1 MSSVVTLRQ
10 RQSALHSEA
19 PKVANKLRATEIAI
33 DTSISHLAG
42 LTAMLVDARV
52 DAQLSA
58 IYGQDALSSLGEALN
73 TMIKGR
79 ASVVD
84 AHSRLAG
91 TGKQLRLD
99 VSAFGGLEQKP
110 AMP

>member
-1 MSSVVTLRQ
+1 MSAVVTLRQ

-19 PKVANKLRATEIAI
+19 PKVAGKLRATEIAV

-42 LTAMLVDARV
+42 LTAMLVDARM
-52 DAQLSA
+52 DAQLA
-58 IYGQDALSSLGEALN
+58 AAFGQDALTSLGEALN

-79 ASVVD
+79 ASIVD
-84 AHSRLAG
+84 AHNRLAD

-99 VSAFGGLEQKP
+99 PTSYGGLEQKP